1 MSAKKKSFID
11 DNPALQFIS
20 KETIDAVDGIEET
33 PAATDQEAATA
44 PASSRRHRKRER
56 PEARNR
62 RVQVLMKPSHH
73 EALKAIADREGIS
86 VNEAINEA
94 IEDYLANEG

>member
-1 MSAKKKSFID
+1 MSAKKKGFID

-33 PAATDQEAATA
+33 PAETDQEAATA
-44 PASSRRHRKRER
+44 PASSRRRKRER

-73 EALKAIADREGIS
+73 DALKAIADREGIS